1 MEGGGQEVGQ
11 QGLGYEVRHCQRA
24 LIRAVTGSGVDIKG
38 FSGLAVHQ
46 LNIELP
52 WLSCLVT
59 KSCYESIK
67 SLSRVQLSW
76 TPWTIARQAPLSMEF
91 SRQKYWSG

>member
-1 MEGGGQEVGQ
+1 MEGGGQKVGQ

-24 LIRAVTGSGVDIKG
+24 LIRDVTGSGVDIKG

-52 WLSCLVT
+52 WLSL
-59 KSCYESIK
+59 
-67 SLSRVQLSW
+67 
-76 TPWTIARQAPLSMEF
+76 F
-91 SRQKYWSG
+91 SY